1 MDLDRN
7 GRSRTRRLGVFAVI
21 ALLAVTACSPTAQSP
36 AAGSPAASTPASV
49 APESPSG
56 SAAASQP
63 TGTGET
69 VTVGFISPT
78 TGFVAALGTDMKRGW
93 DLYWELNGNTA
104 GGVTVETVYEDD
116 AGDPEVALTKARR
129 LVEEVGVDMTAGPI
143 LANTAYAV
151 ADYVGSAGVPSF
163 HISGADDLTQ
173 RQFDPNVMRVGYT
186 SSQSNFPAGK
196 WAYDQGYRNAVTI
209 CPDYGFGWES
219 CGGFV
224 AGFTGAG
231 GEITT
236 QIWHPLGTQD
246 YGTYVTQASTEAPD
260 VVFVG
265 SAGGPD
271 AILFWEAWTS
281 FGLQDTVPLI
291 GNCCFADQVLLRDQ
305 GEAANGIISFSYWT
319 EGRDSAEVK
328 KFVEAYEAAHG
339 EIPSL
344 YAAGSY
350 LMAQV
355 IAATLEETGGVVEG
369 EAFVKAAQTLTFD
382 DSVYGPISF
391 DDTNNLVGGVN
402 REHVEA
408 RDDGKYWNVVDE
420 TFEDVSQF
428 WTFGKEEFLSNPV
441 YSRDYTGQQ

>member
-1 MDLDRN
+1 MADKRVTTHQL
-7 GRSRTRRLGVFAVI
+7 RRIGG
-21 ALLAVTACSPTAQSP
+21 LAMGAILIVAACGPGGASSVPTTSSTPSATS
-36 AAGSPAASTPASV
+36 AASGPPSD
-49 APESPSG
+49 APTS
-56 SAAASQP
+56 SA
-63 TGTGET
+63 GGGT

-78 TGFVAALGTDMKRGW
+78 TGFVAALGTDMQRGW
-93 DLYWELNGNTA
+93 ELYWELNGNTA
-104 GGVTVETVYEDD
+104 GGATVETVYEDD

-129 LVEEVGVDMTAGPI
+129 LVEEEGVDITAGPI

-151 ADYVGSAGVPSF
+151 ADYVASQGVPSF

-173 RQFDPNVMRVGYT
+173 RRANPLVMRVGYT
-186 SSQSNFPAGK
+186 SSQSNFPAGR
-196 WAYDQGYRNAVTI
+196 WAFDQGYQNAVTI

-224 AGFTGAG
+224 SGYTDAG
-231 GEITT
+231 GTIKT

-246 YGTYVTQASTEAPD
+246 FSTYVTQAQAEQPG
-260 VVFVG
+260 VVFIG

-271 AILFWEAWTS
+271 AILFWESWTS
-281 FGLQDTVPLI
+281 FGMEATPLV

-319 EGRDSAEVK
+319 EGRDSEAVQT
-328 KFVEAYEAAHG
+328 FVEEYESRHG

-350 LMAQV
+350 LMAEV
-355 IAATLEETGGVVEG
+355 IAGALEETGGVVDG
-369 EAFVKAAQTLTFD
+369 EDFVAAAQTLTFD

-391 DDTNNLVGGVN
+391 DDTNNIVGGVN

-420 TFEDVSQF
+420 TIEDVSQF
-428 WTFGKEEFLSNPV
+428 WTYGKDAFLANPV
-441 YSRDYTGQQ
+441 FSRDFTSQ